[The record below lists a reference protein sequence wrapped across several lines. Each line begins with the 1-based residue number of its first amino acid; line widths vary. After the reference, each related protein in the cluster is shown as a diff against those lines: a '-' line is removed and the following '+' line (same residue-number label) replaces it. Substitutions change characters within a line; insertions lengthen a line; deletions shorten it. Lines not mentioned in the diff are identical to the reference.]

1 MFKNRKWT
9 IPVLCLV
16 LVSLLLGLIGLEGR
30 LPQVLVYNGTASV
43 EVGWYL
49 LLPPEDIVEG
59 DMVIFSLPK
68 DMQDMAEE

>member
-1 MFKNRKWT
+1 MRTNRKR
-9 IPVLCLV
+9 IVPGLCLGTV
-16 LVSLLLGLIGLEGR
+16 LLLLALIGLEGK